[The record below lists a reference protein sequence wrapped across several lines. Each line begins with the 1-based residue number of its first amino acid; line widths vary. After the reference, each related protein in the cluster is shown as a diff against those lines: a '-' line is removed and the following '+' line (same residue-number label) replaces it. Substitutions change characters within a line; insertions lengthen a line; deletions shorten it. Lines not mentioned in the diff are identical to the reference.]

1 MTSPSARVPP
11 RSRGG
16 RGAKISEKSPREGE
30 PGFRLRGG
38 TRADGDLTGR
48 SPARCAPGRDPKRR
62 WLARFGHRRRSL
74 RRIWRLSAFCE
85 GLSNHFR
92 KRAFCAG
99 VSSLNYLRIFNSAIN
114 FEFNLGNVLEH
125 LENILEDLP
134 KHSPPWG
141 MFWKKWP
148 SPTHTICQ
156 HPHAEHTFPR
166 AKNHGSP
173 GGQGGDRPKKAK
185 INSQGTQCGQKTAGQ
200 AS

>member
-1 MTSPSARVPP
+1 MRSPSARVAP
-11 RSRGG
+11 RSRKPG
-16 RGAKISEKSPREGE
+16 SPSLGDFSLIFAPR
-30 PGFRLRGG
+30 PPRLRGG
-38 TRADGDLTGR
+38 TRADGDVTGR
-48 SPARCAPGRDPKRR
+48 SPARCAPGRDPERR

-85 GLSNHFR
+85 GLSNHFG

-134 KHSPPWG
+134 KHSPWG